1 VHIAS
6 NGLLVIASAESD
18 RHCERVARGNPIA
31 KLLKERRFMM
41 RVLSFFL
48 LLFSYSLSMAETD
61 AETATAA
68 YFNSIQTHPKKL
80 SVFLQAMPKGGD
92 LHNHLGG
99 VSRAETMLRYA
110 KQDELCVNASSF
122 AVQKDRSCPKHC
134 SVAQIQKFPILYNQ
148 LIDAWSMRHFQ
159 AGKESGHD
167 HFFATFEKYL
177 PILVKHRTEMVNEAV
192 ERACRENLLYLELM
206 IMPDDD
212 NSGLLGS
219 KFASDNNLNRL
230 REELLKSGVIPIVLN
245 ISKQFDS
252 YQKQLQ
258 TFLNGPGKRLCPD
271 FTLRYLYQVL
281 REQPPTQ
288 VFAQLLTGFELASR
302 DSRVVGINLVQAED
316 GKISMRDYSVQM
328 QMVGFLHRLYPSVKI
343 SLHAGELVPGLVPMS
358 GLRFHIREA
367 VESAHANRIGHGVD
381 IRYEDHA
388 AELLQEMAKKQI
400 LVEINLS
407 SNAAIL
413 NVKGQQHPILVYRQ
427 YHVPVALST
436 DDEGVLR
443 TNLTEQFKLA
453 VVNYHF
459 SYLTLKQLVRNSIN
473 YSFLPGAR
481 LWQDT
486 DYKHPVSSCKDSL
499 SIGKLS
505 SSCQRFLATSEKADR
520 EWKLEQQFLKFEQ
533 AFMKQHCH
541 QV

>member
-1 VHIAS
+1 
-6 NGLLVIASAESD
+6 
-18 RHCERVARGNPIA
+18 
-31 KLLKERRFMM
+31 
-41 RVLSFFL
+41 
-48 LLFSYSLSMAETD
+48 MAETD
-61 AETATAA
+61 ASLATAA
-68 YFNSIQTHPKKL
+68 YFNSIQTQPKKL

-99 VSRAETMLRYA
+99 VSMAENMLRYA
-110 KQDELCVNASSF
+110 QHDDLCVNTISF
-122 AVQKDRSCPKHC
+122 SVQSDRSCPKQYG
-134 SVAQIQKFPILYNQ
+134 VAQIQKFPVFYNQ
-148 LIDAWSMRHFQ
+148 VIDAWSMRHFRPVQ
-159 AGKESGHD
+159 ESAHD

-177 PILVKHRTEMVNEAV
+177 PILMKHRAEMVNEAV

-212 NSGLLGS
+212 KSGLLGS
-219 KFASDNNLNRL
+219 KLPWNGNLSRL
-230 REELLKSGVIPIVLN
+230 REKLLKTGVIPIVLD

-258 TFLNGPGKRLCPD
+258 AFLTGPGKQLCPD

-302 DSRVVGINLVQAED
+302 DPRVVGINLVQAED
-316 GKISMRDYSVQM
+316 GKISMRDYSLQM
-328 QMVGFLHRLYPSVKI
+328 RMLGFLHRLYPRVKI
-343 SLHAGELVPGLVPMS
+343 SLHAGELVPGLVPQC

-367 VESAHANRIGHGVD
+367 VEIAHANRIGHGVD

-388 AELLQEMAKKQI
+388 GQLMQEMAKKRI

-407 SNAAIL
+407 SNVAIL
-413 NVKGQQHPILVYRQ
+413 NVKGQQHPILLYRQ

-443 TNLTEQFKLA
+443 TNLTEQFQLA
-453 VVNYHF
+453 VLNYHF

-473 YSFLPGAR
+473 YSFLPGAG
-481 LWQDT
+481 LWQDIH
-486 DYKHPVSSCKDSL
+486 YQYPVSFCKDSL
-499 SIGKLS
+499 RTGKRS
-505 SSCQRFLATSEKADR
+505 STCQRFLASSEKANTQ
-520 EWKLEQQFLKFEQ
+520 WKLEQQFLKFEQ
-533 AFMKQHCH
+533 TFVKSSHCRN
-541 QV
+541 